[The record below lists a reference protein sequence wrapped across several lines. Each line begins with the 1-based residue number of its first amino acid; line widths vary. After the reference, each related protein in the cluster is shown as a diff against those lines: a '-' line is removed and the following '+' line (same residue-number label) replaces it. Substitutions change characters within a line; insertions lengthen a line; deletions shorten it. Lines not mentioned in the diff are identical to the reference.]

1 MQATVIELSLGSDFN
16 AEYHHSSLQ
25 SELAQVQGRELRLE
39 SARLGLEGAVG
50 CLRTELQASQGQVEE
65 RGRELTKA
73 RAHQHSMEKKNK
85 VGAFYFI
92 ICMGRGG
99 GYRPNLYST

>member
-1 MQATVIELSLGSDFN
+1 M
-16 AEYHHSSLQ
+16 
-25 SELAQVQGRELRLE
+25 QGRELRLE

-85 VGAFYFI
+85 VGAFYVI

-99 GYRPNLYST
+99 GWQPLATGLTFTALRKIRTGYMHTGIELPYRNQE